1 MRGSVVIPAHDE
13 ASVIERTLAPLAAL
27 AAGDE
32 VDVVVAANGC
42 SDDTVERAQGFPGVR
57 VLDLPEPSK
66 VAALN
71 AADAATDRF
80 PRVYL
85 DADVLAPEQSVVA
98 VLEALASGPEVAA
111 RPPFVYDLA
120 GAGPVVRAYY
130 RGRLRL
136 PANSAALWGAGCY
149 AMSEK
154 GRSRFGAF
162 PALVAD
168 DLYVDT
174 LFEPHEKVVVDAAPV
189 VVRVPR
195 TSGALGRVL
204 RRTYGGNAEMIE
216 HLRAVS
222 GAQPLP
228 SGNVRALLASVHSP
242 ASLGDATVYASFS
255 VWGRSRLP
263 GRTTPW
269 LRDESSRR

>member
-1 MRGSVVIPAHDE
+1 MRGSIVIPAHDE
-13 ASVIERTLAPLAAL
+13 AAVIERTLAPLAAL
-27 AAGDE
+27 AAGDD

-42 SDDTVERAQGFPGVR
+42 SDDTVARARRVPGVR

-66 VAALN
+66 VAALD

-85 DADVLAPEQSVVA
+85 DADILAPAQSLLA
-98 VLEALASGPEVAA
+98 VMEALESGTVLAA

-120 GAGPVVRAYY
+120 GAGPLVRAYY
-130 RGRLRL
+130 RARLRL

-149 AMSEK
+149 AMSEE

-168 DLYVDT
+168 DYYVDT
-174 LFEPHEKVVVDAAPV
+174 LFESHEKTVVDAAPV

-195 TSGALGRVL
+195 TPRALGRVL
-204 RRTYGGNAEMIE
+204 RRTYGGNAELHE
-216 HLRAVS
+216 HVRAAS
-222 GAQPLP
+222 GGHPPA
-228 SGNVRALLASVHSP
+228 SGNARALLGTVRSP
-242 ASLGDATVYASFS
+242 VSLGDATVYASFS
-255 VWGRSRLP
+255 VLGRSRLP
-263 GRTTPW
+263 GQATPW
-269 LRDESSRR
+269 LRDESSRS